1 MLGGQG
7 GGCTCAGHDDIYLE
21 RDQFGRNSE
30 EPLGFP
36 LGSSVLDDDVAA
48 LDVTEVTQ
56 SLEEGLW
63 RMEITSRTNC
73 QPAYSS
79 DLGRLL
85 RLNRERRGEEAACE
99 RANETPAF

>member
-1 MLGGQG
+1 
-7 GGCTCAGHDDIYLE
+7 
-21 RDQFGRNSE
+21 
-30 EPLGFP
+30 
-36 LGSSVLDDDVAA
+36 
-48 LDVTEVTQ
+48 
-56 SLEEGLW
+56 
-63 RMEITSRTNC
+63 MEITSRTNC